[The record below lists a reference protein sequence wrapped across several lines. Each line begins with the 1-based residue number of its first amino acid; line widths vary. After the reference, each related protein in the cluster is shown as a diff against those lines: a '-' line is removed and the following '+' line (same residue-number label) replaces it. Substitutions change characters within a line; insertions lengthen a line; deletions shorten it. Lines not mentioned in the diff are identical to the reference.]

1 MLKTQLIHG
10 DRVFTDL
17 APEWDELA
25 ERAMTDTPFQSLAYQ
40 HAWWRLLQPQAG
52 SLHTIAVRDRGDEL
66 VAIACFYLIDGILY
80 FNGCVEE
87 TDYLDLIGPAG
98 QAEAA
103 WPAVFDR
110 LCDPSFPDW
119 TGLDLCNIPA
129 ASPTRTILP
138 QMALRCNQPFREEI
152 HEVCP
157 VIALPAT
164 FDDYLGQID
173 KKQRH
178 EIRRKLRRA
187 AAAGARVTRVGPND
201 DLAQAVEDFLAL
213 LQKSTREKQ
222 EWLNDGRRAVF
233 HDVAQ
238 AAHETGTLQLLFA
251 EVNGRKA
258 AGLFN
263 FDYGR
268 RIWVYNSGLD
278 PAAFG
283 HLSLGVVVTARA
295 IEMAIEK
302 GHDTFD
308 FLRGAETY
316 KYRFGA
322 QDTRVYRNR
331 IGGDA

>member
-1 MLKTQLIHG
+1 VLKTQLFHG
-10 DRVFTDL
+10 HRVFTDL
-17 APEWDELA
+17 APEWDDLA
-25 ERAMTDTPFQSLAYQ
+25 SRSMTDTPFQSLAYQ
-40 HAWWRLLQPQAG
+40 HAWWRHLQPQAG
-52 SLHTIAVRDRGDEL
+52 TLHTVAIRDRSDDL
-66 VAIACFYLIDGILY
+66 VAIACFYLLDGILY
-80 FNGCVEE
+80 FNGCTEE
-87 TDYLDLIGPAG
+87 TDYLDLITPAE
-98 QAEAA
+98 QAEVA
-103 WPAVFDR
+103 WSAVFDR

-129 ASPTRTILP
+129 ASPTRAILP
-138 QMALRCNQPFREEI
+138 QITERFNWPFREEI

-157 VIALPAT
+157 VISLPAT

-187 AAAGARVTRVGPND
+187 EAAGATVTRLSPGD
-201 DLAQAVEDFLAL
+201 DVAQAVEDFLDL
-213 LQKSTREKQ
+213 LQKSTPEKR

-238 AAHETGTLQLLFA
+238 AAHEAGTLQLLFA
-251 EVNGRKA
+251 EVGDQKA

-268 RIWVYNSGLD
+268 RTWVYNSGLD

-283 HLSLGVVVTARA
+283 HLSLGVVLTARA
-295 IEMAIEK
+295 IAMAIEK
-302 GHDTFD
+302 GHTTFD

-322 QDTRVYRNR
+322 QDTKVYRNR
-331 IGGDA
+331 IGSDA

>member
-10 DRVFTDL
+10 DAVFTELADEWDDL
-17 APEWDELA
+17 AG
-25 ERAMTDTPFQSLAYQ
+25 RSMSNTPFQSLAYQ
-40 HAWWRLLQPQAG
+40 RAWWHHLQPQNG
-52 SLHTIAVRDRGDEL
+52 SLHTVAVRDRNGDL
-66 VAIACFYLIDGILY
+66 VAIACFYLIDSILY
-80 FNGCVEE
+80 FNGCIEE
-87 TDYLDLIGPAG
+87 TDYLDLIVPAG
-98 QAEAA
+98 QAEVA
-103 WPAVFDR
+103 WSAVFDR

-119 TGLDLCNIPA
+119 AGLDLCNVPA

-138 QMALRCNQPFREEI
+138 QMAQRCNQPFREEI

-157 VIALPAT
+157 VISLPAT

-187 AAAGARVTRVGPND
+187 DAAGATVTRVGPGD
-201 DLAQAVEDFLAL
+201 DVAQAVEDFLEL
-213 LQKSTREKQ
+213 LQKSTPEKR

-238 AAHETGTLQLLFA
+238 AAHEAGTLQLLFA
-251 EVNGRKA
+251 EVDGQKA

-302 GHDTFD
+302 GRTTFD

-322 QDTRVYRNR
+322 QDTKVYRNR